1 MKKEKEIQDLLDR
14 LGSMRALVIG
24 DLMLDSYLWGEVERI
39 SPESPVPV
47 VDVKGEDHRPGGAGN
62 VALNL
67 RALGARV
74 SLLSLIGNDETGRQL
89 KKLLSGS
96 GIDTDFLVVSHGRP
110 STRKTRILG
119 RNQQMIRIDREER
132 QAIPKEL
139 EEEVLARYKKALEAQ
154 RPDLVLI
161 QDYNKGL
168 LTPAVIRQV
177 TEAAREKNIFVAVD
191 PKKENF
197 LNYRGV
203 DLFKPNLK
211 ELNESLGCRLDGHQH
226 DAIRNVLES
235 LHRHMPHGHTLLT
248 LSAGGVIHFDGREMK
263 HFAAHQR
270 KVADVSGAGDTV
282 ISVAA
287 LAMAAGAPSGVAVA
301 LANLAGGLVCEE
313 VGVVPVMRDRL
324 LAETTRIV

>member
-1 MKKEKEIQDLLDR
+1 MKNKSEIRDLFDR
-14 LGSMRALVIG
+14 ISHMRALVIG

-67 RALGARV
+67 RALGADV
-74 SLLSLIGNDETGRQL
+74 SLLSLIGNDDTGRQL
-89 KKLLSGS
+89 QNLLNKSD
-96 GIDTDFLVVSHGRP
+96 INTDFLVLSHERP

-119 RNQQMIRIDREER
+119 RNQQMIRIDREAR
-132 QAIPKEL
+132 QPIPKEL
-139 EEEVLARYKKALEAQ
+139 EEEVLIRYKKALGEQ
-154 RPDLVLI
+154 RPDLILI

-168 LTPAVIRQV
+168 LTPAVIHALID
-177 TEAAREKNIFVAVD
+177 AAVEKDIFVAVD

-197 LNYRGV
+197 LNYRGI

-211 ELNESLGCRLDGHQH
+211 ELNDSLGYDLNGQEQE
-226 DAIRNVLES
+226 ALLEVLES
-235 LHRHMPHGHTLLT
+235 LHRQMPHNYTLLT
-248 LSAGGVIHFDGREMK
+248 LSAEGVIYFDGNEMR
-263 HFAAHQR
+263 HLAAHQR

-287 LAMAAGAPSGVAVA
+287 LAMAAGAPPLLAVE

-313 VGVVPVMRDRL
+313 VGVVPVMRERL
-324 LAETTRIV
+324 LDEILRLT